1 MSLVRL
7 RYRHCVI
14 CHVRGD
20 YVKKENLNTLNQPED
35 AERIKE
41 VFSLTQLPEV
51 GSIYCKKHAFH
62 FKNKDSNNNDVTS
75 TNNSNNSTFN
85 DSTDI
90 VIDHDIV
97 PFHLSDKTDDELKD
111 STTKSIKNKK
121 NSNSYLFVDLPKT
134 YNSHKFCFICKKESG
149 E

>member
-20 YVKKENLNTLNQPED
+20 YVKKEKLNTLNQPED

-51 GSIYCKKHAFH
+51 RSI
-62 FKNKDSNNNDVTS
+62 
-75 TNNSNNSTFN
+75 
-85 DSTDI
+85 
-90 VIDHDIV
+90 
-97 PFHLSDKTDDELKD
+97 
-111 STTKSIKNKK
+111 
-121 NSNSYLFVDLPKT
+121 
-134 YNSHKFCFICKKESG
+134 
-149 E
+149 